1 MSGSPQNKCII
12 EEWFSTLMFLFDFT
26 FFSEYSPKFCFLLNP
41 LSKVTFIY
49 LILHQNLFVFI
60 TLKNE
65 TLVPHPHNT
74 LTAMQLKS
82 FAISFYKLFYPI
94 FFPSKYITLSL
105 TAAMIIVVLCCSDLL
120 LLLFSFSRRLFYDDK
135 TRMKDS
141 YLRFVIKKNLLFY
154 CLSFLFS
161 ILK

>member
-1 MSGSPQNKCII
+1 MVFHIDVFV
-12 EEWFSTLMFLFDFT
+12 WFYL
-26 FFSEYSPKFCFLLNP
+26 FSEYSQKYFASYRPFESFIKSDIYLL
-41 LSKVTFIY
+41 
-49 LILHQNLFVFI
+49 LILHQKLFVFI

-105 TAAMIIVVLCCSDLL
+105 TAAMIIVVLYCSDLL
-120 LLLFSFSRRLFYDDK
+120 LLPFSFSRRLFYDDK
-135 TRMKDS
+135 IRMKDS
-141 YLRFVIKKNLLFY
+141 YLLQW
-154 CLSFLFS
+154 
-161 ILK
+161 